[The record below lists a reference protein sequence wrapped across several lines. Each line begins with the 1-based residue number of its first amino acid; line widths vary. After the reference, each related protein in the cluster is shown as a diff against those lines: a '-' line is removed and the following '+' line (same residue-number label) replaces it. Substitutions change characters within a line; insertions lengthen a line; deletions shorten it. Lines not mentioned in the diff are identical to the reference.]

1 MLTVEEVKA
10 LPIGKGILVRSLKA
24 GTSYH
29 ALITPPMFEKEKET
43 LLRLVTDGGRLSRP
57 LYQNYGK
64 SWVVEAAI

>member
-29 ALITPPMFEKEKET
+29 ALITPPMFEKET